1 MAERGWHADLCL
13 SFRRA
18 SGVRWHFG
26 PPEDVKRKGAGAGA
40 GTIIDEVWA
49 DPDLNDAPP
58 HKDCDGQCWGDYSF
72 CSQLIRWDDGT
83 EVIRL
88 AYYRRRCGEDFWE
101 FAAQMTPTAE
111 PEIIKV
117 WFNRTLAKDAWFRT
131 EPSG

>member
-1 MAERGWHADLCL
+1 MSFAKIKGKL
-13 SFRRA
+13 SSRIGRP
-18 SGVRWHFG
+18 VHFG
-26 PPEDVKRKGAGAGA
+26 PPEDVKRKGGGAGA

-49 DPDLNDAPP
+49 DPDLNNAPP

-131 EPSG
+131 EPSA